1 MKRETFYT
9 ADMKMAELVNA
20 DYRLLLLLPRF
31 NIELGFGEQ
40 TIRES
45 CESHHISPEFFLM
58 ICNIY
63 SFDYYLPT
71 EPDIADLDVHQLIGY
86 LKKSHHYYLNNRL
99 KEISDRIGSIIDNSE
114 KNHGKILAR
123 FFDEYRE
130 EVENHFEYEEQTVF
144 PYILGLAEGERSGG
158 YQIEI
163 FEENHTNIEDKLNDL
178 KNILIK
184 YFPGKSSLE
193 ERIHLLFNIFDM
205 EVDIDKHTLL
215 EDLVLVPKVRNM
227 ERHYEAE

>member
-1 MKRETFYT
+1 M
-9 ADMKMAELVNA
+9 
-20 DYRLLLLLPRF
+20 
-31 NIELGFGEQ
+31 
-40 TIRES
+40 
-45 CESHHISPEFFLM
+45 
-58 ICNIY
+58 
-63 SFDYYLPT
+63 
-71 EPDIADLDVHQLIGY
+71 
-86 LKKSHHYYLNNRL
+86 
-99 KEISDRIGSIIDNSE
+99 
-114 KNHGKILAR
+114 
-123 FFDEYRE
+123 
-130 EVENHFEYEEQTVF
+130 ENHFEYEEQTVF

-215 EDLVLVPKVRNM
+215 EDLVLVPKVRNI